1 MISASE
7 QKREDV
13 EKQREEWKEFQPD
26 MLVKKL
32 VFLDESGVNI
42 NMTRRYG
49 RAKGKERV
57 HDYVRLSKPKNTT
70 LISSVRLDGTLAYEY
85 FQGAVNKNIFLDYI
99 KNALIP
105 TLHEGDIV
113 VMDNLRCHK
122 THEVEKELAK
132 AGVRTL
138 FLPPYSPD
146 LNPIEMMWSK
156 IKALLRKWKANT
168 SDLLNN
174 FIPLAFQAVSIND
187 ITGWFSES
195 GYSCS

>member
-1 MISASE
+1 MIPVEVRKIIAVSHENEVSANE
-7 QKREDV
+7 ICCVTGVNQ
-13 EKQREEWKEFQPD
+13 
-26 MLVKKL
+26 
-32 VFLDESGVNI
+32 SGV
-42 NMTRRYG
+42 YG
-49 RAKGKERV
+49 ILKKYRKTGSIETNYPRKQPKITNEQIEAIEKTV

-70 LISSVRLDGTLAYEY
+70 LIFSVRLDGTLAY
-85 FQGAVNKNIFLDYI
+85 
-99 KNALIP
+99 
-105 TLHEGDIV
+105 EGDIV

-122 THEVEKELAK
+122 THEIEKELAK

-168 SDLLNN
+168 SNLLNN

>member
-1 MISASE
+1 
-7 QKREDV
+7 
-13 EKQREEWKEFQPD
+13 
-26 MLVKKL
+26 
-32 VFLDESGVNI
+32 
-42 NMTRRYG
+42 
-49 RAKGKERV
+49 
-57 HDYVRLSKPKNTT
+57 
-70 LISSVRLDGTLAYEY
+70 
-85 FQGAVNKNIFLDYI
+85 
-99 KNALIP
+99 
-105 TLHEGDIV
+105 
-113 VMDNLRCHK
+113 MDNLRCHK
-122 THEVEKELAK
+122 THEIEKELAK

-168 SDLLNN
+168 SNLLNN